1 MKINLRKATASV
13 LTAAGLMW
21 GASAQAVTIHSVG
34 DPSFEQVALG
44 ALDYYYFTGPPNSP
58 FWKDHRNSTG
68 KNAAYTSNYATAISP
83 NTPDPHT
90 GNQAV
95 DGEGAYNY
103 QVLND
108 TFVAGRTYT
117 FTAWTQGWGNNTSD
131 SQDRFWLYLFAGAG
145 ASGDVAPGDYLAGNA
160 GPTAPGNMDGS
171 AIIRAAWHSNGTID
185 SLGKTG
191 TGAHSFLPFSGF
203 NRNTGSAWTQ
213 IGVNYTASLADA
225 GKRIG
230 LGFWANELGAVDD
243 IGLTSVPEPTS
254 LILLGVGIAGCG
266 LALRRRD

>member
-21 GASAQAVTIHSVG
+21 GASGAQALTHAVG

-58 FWKDHRNSTG
+58 FWKDHPNSSG
-68 KNAAYTSNYATAISP
+68 KNAAYNTNFATVTSL
-83 NTPDPHT
+83 NTPDPHS
-90 GNQAV
+90 GSQAV

-103 QVLND
+103 QVLPD

-131 SQDRFWLYLFAGAG
+131 SQDRFWLYLFAGGGAG
-145 ASGDVAPGDYLAGNA
+145 GDLAPGDGAA
-160 GPTAPGNMDGS
+160 GNMDNNS
-171 AIIRAAWHSNGTID
+171 ILRAAWHSSGTID
-185 SLGKTG
+185 SILKTG
-191 TGAHSFLPFSGF
+191 GGAHSFLPFSGF
-203 NRNTGSAWTQ
+203 NRDAGSAWAQ
-213 IGVNYTASLADA
+213 VGLNYTATATDA

-230 LGFWANELGAVDD
+230 VGFWANELGAVDD
-243 IGLTSVPEPTS
+243 VGLTSVPEPTS
-254 LILLGVGIAGCG
+254 LILLGAGIAGGG
-266 LALRRRD
+266 LLLRRRRD